1 MQLKE
6 SGLLNCKVDDLLSVP
21 MDVILDEPSVGETST
36 HTNKQDE
43 FFSASIAQE
52 MNVNLAAARA

>member
-36 HTNKQDE
+36 HTNRQDE
-43 FFSASIAQE
+43 FISASIAQ
-52 MNVNLAAARA
+52 